1 VQARGCD
8 FAWQGRWGRILTCLI
23 LPVFVLFSA
32 EAEARSF
39 SGVYTGLAE
48 AEGYR
53 LTVTE
58 VDARIAGQLR
68 PPGQSA
74 FALNGHRTGAAAQ
87 GLLKRGAETFYFHME
102 ERPLGLQFLLIPAGP
117 DDEPDIAEAVE
128 MSFLKEGLRLPDAPE
143 EKQKEEEVPAPVT
156 SQPLPKD
163 ILGFLEAFRRLEPKE
178 LAQVYGGL
186 SGGERD
192 LVQLFDHVAAE
203 LLWRICT
210 GAPPH
215 EGFSARQLEVLL
227 ERQQTGCEEY
237 LVLVGKVRDAGLT
250 GEFVRKVNFQ
260 LDILRETVRCDR
272 GEEAG
277 PRCIDIGAM
286 RAPLIARW
294 RPAKSIMERLAGDA
308 PPVRSEGN
316 GPHAAPVAVLPQE
329 NPAREAG
336 EENALLP
343 LARPG
348 AEEASEPA
356 PAPLPLTAGGLRL
369 PLARP

>member
-1 VQARGCD
+1 MRACGRD
-8 FAWQGRWGRILTCLI
+8 FAWRGRWGRILTCLI
-23 LPVFVLFSA
+23 LPFLALISA

-39 SGVYTGLAE
+39 SGSYTGLAE

-58 VDARIAGQLR
+58 ADARIAGQLR

-117 DDEPDIAEAVE
+117 EGEPDIAEATE
-128 MSFLKEGLRLPDAPE
+128 MSFLKEGLRLPEAPE
-143 EKQKEEEVPAPVT
+143 EKPEDKKVPAPVT
-156 SQPLPKD
+156 SRPLPGD
-163 ILGFLEAFRRLEPKE
+163 ILGFLEAFRRLEAKE

-186 SGGERD
+186 SGSERD

-203 LLWRICT
+203 LLWRICS

-215 EGFSARQLEVLL
+215 DTFSARQLETLL
-227 ERQQTGCEEY
+227 ERQQIGCEDY
-237 LVLVGKVRDAGLT
+237 LVLVGKVRDAGLVD
-250 GEFVRKVNFQ
+250 EFVRKVNFQ

-308 PPVRSEGN
+308 VPVRSEG
-316 GPHAAPVAVLPQE
+316 GEPVAAPSVVLPQE
-329 NPAREAG
+329 NPAREA
-336 EENALLP
+336 EEDAALLP

-348 AEEASEPA
+348 AEAAVTA